1 MEHLPEIFSG
11 TLGVVL
17 VIVAVITIALWWLLW
32 LFIPFLIYG
41 MSRRSKDQLAAQ
53 HETNRLLRVLAHRD
67 SPELE
72 DPEASRN
79 PFR

>member
-1 MEHLPEIFSG
+1 MDHLPEIFAG
-11 TLGVVL
+11 TLGL
-17 VIVAVITIALWWLLW
+17 VAIAVAIVAALWGLLW
-32 LFIPFLIYG
+32 LCVPFLIYG

-67 SPELE
+67 SPERE
-72 DPEASRN
+72 EFEASRN